1 MRSPPIKRFTFLVL
15 GGLLANTSTADSVRI
30 LVQRSPLA
38 GSQYYAAGRTWGELR
53 PGDRLELVR
62 EADNRH
68 DRNAVRIDWH
78 AQALGYVPRAENRAV
93 ARALDAGER
102 LVARIAAL
110 RDDPN
115 PWRRIEF
122 EIFVVLGNDQAPK
135 GSKSGE
141 MLD

>member
-1 MRSPPIKRFTFLVL
+1 
-15 GGLLANTSTADSVRI
+15 
-30 LVQRSPLA
+30 
-38 GSQYYAAGRTWGELR
+38 
-53 PGDRLELVR
+53 
-62 EADNRH
+62 
-68 DRNAVRIDWH
+68 
-78 AQALGYVPRAENRAV
+78 
-93 ARALDAGER
+93 
-102 LVARIAAL
+102 VARIAAL